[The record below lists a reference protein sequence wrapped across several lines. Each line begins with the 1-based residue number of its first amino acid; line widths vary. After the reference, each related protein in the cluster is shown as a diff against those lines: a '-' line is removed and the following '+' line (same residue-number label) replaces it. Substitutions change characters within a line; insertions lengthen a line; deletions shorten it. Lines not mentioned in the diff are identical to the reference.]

1 MTDKGLPG
9 KTADEPQY
17 NPLFSVFTD
26 ENASSSRISGLI
38 AYALYKQPKVDWA
51 TDFRDQNGH
60 PPSADDLKAY
70 QRTWT
75 PGLVAAMR
83 EQADGALAG
92 FGDDA
97 VEQAKPA
104 ILKDA
109 LRGSFWKAVWSS
121 MVAAFFYSLVLIA
134 LVLILRWNGVDVIGL
149 FQKLDVR

>member
-1 MTDKGLPG
+1 MTDAGLP
-9 KTADEPQY
+9 ARPSDEPEY

-26 ENASSSRISGLI
+26 EKLSSSQISGLI
-38 AYALYKQPKVDWA
+38 AYALYKQAKVDW
-51 TDFRDQNGH
+51 TTQFRELNGRA
-60 PPSADDLKAY
+60 PTAEDRKAY

-75 PGLVAAMR
+75 QGLVAAMR
-83 EQADGALAG
+83 EKADGALAA

-97 VEQAKPA
+97 VEQARPG

-109 LRGSFWKAVWSS
+109 LRGSFWKDVGAS

-134 LVLILRWNGVDVIGL
+134 LVLILRWNGIDILGL